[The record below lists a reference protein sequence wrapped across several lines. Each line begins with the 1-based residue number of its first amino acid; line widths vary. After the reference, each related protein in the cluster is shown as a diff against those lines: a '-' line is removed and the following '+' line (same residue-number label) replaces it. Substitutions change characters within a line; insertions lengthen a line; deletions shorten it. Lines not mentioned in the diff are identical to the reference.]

1 MHINA
6 NGFENLV
13 ERDDSPG
20 NFKLAILSQEEIEN
34 HNRQIIKRNE
44 NIAFLL
50 PKLQNNRLH
59 G

>member
-34 HNRQIIKRNE
+34 HNRQIIERNE
-44 NIAFLL
+44 NIAFLS
-50 PKLQNNRLH
+50 PKAPE
-59 G
+59 

>member
-13 ERDDSPG
+13 ERDDSQG
-20 NFKLAILSQEEIEN
+20 NFKLAILSQEKIEN
-34 HNRQIIKRNE
+34 HNRQIIERNE